1 MLLVN
6 KFIYNDSEREV
17 LVEDIVNEDVFGYD
31 LTLFPEE
38 EREIIIKA
46 SDILKSNKKFY
57 RHFKGNKIKPHQIVE
72 RPKEQQF
79 TKEQNGDII
88 INI

>member
-6 KFIYNDSEREV
+6 KFLYNDVEREV
-17 LVEDIVNEDVFGYD
+17 LIEDIVNEDVFGYD

-46 SDILKSNKKFY
+46 SDILKNNKKFY
-57 RHFKGNKIKPHQIVE
+57 RHFKGDKIKPHKIVE
-72 RPKEQQF
+72 ETEEQQF
-79 TKEQNGDII
+79 TKNENGYI

>member
-6 KFIYNDSEREV
+6 KFLYNDVEREV
-17 LVEDIVNEDVFGYD
+17 LIEDIVNEDVYGYD

-46 SDILKSNKKFY
+46 SDILKNNKKFY
-57 RHFKGNKIKPHQIVE
+57 RHFKGNKIKPHKIVQE
-72 RPKEQQF
+72 TEVEAF
-79 TKEQNGDII
+79 TKNQKDVI

>member
-1 MLLVN
+1 MFMIV
-6 KFIYNDSEREV
+6 KFLYNDVEREV
-17 LVEDIVNEDVFGYD
+17 LIEDIVNEDVFGYD

-46 SDILKSNKKFY
+46 SDILKNNKKFY
-57 RHFKGNKIKPHQIVE
+57 RHFKGDKIKPHKIVE
-72 RPKEQQF
+72 ETEEKAF
-79 TKEQNGDII
+79 TKKQENVI